1 VKALIEELGTVKLTD
16 LTVAHVQKALTALAS
31 RSSTRT
37 VQIAYNVLVRAIRQ
51 AERDDLVARDVA
63 VLVKP
68 PKGHGAGRPSKSLTL
83 EQAVALMAAAR
94 GLHHRVAADG
104 PADGGGPGAAVGS
117 CRGLGGGPMGAG
129 D

>member
-63 VLVKP
+63 VL
-68 PKGHGAGRPSKSLTL
+68 
-83 EQAVALMAAAR
+83 
-94 GLHHRVAADG
+94 
-104 PADGGGPGAAVGS
+104 
-117 CRGLGGGPMGAG
+117 
-129 D
+129 